1 MSQKVIIILLW
12 RISLLCIE
20 FYISGLLSLNFL
32 FVYLIFMRIFCNSY
46 PCTTINKLHT
56 LTSFKKIFGSG
67 LSLHILFLI
76 FFLIG
81 IYPDFA
87 MFSEIKAS
95 DLYLPLILSVS
106 SVAQSC
112 LTLCD
117 PMECRTPGFHVHHQL
132 LELTQTHIRW
142 VSDGIQ
148 PSHPLLFPLYVALIF
163 PSIRVFSNES
173 ALQSGGQSIG
183 VSASTSVLPMNIQ
196 DWFPLGW
203 TGWLSLQSNGL
214 SRVFAKTTVQKHQ
227 FFGVQLS
234 LLSNSHIYTWTL
246 EKP

>member
-1 MSQKVIIILLW
+1 
-12 RISLLCIE
+12 
-20 FYISGLLSLNFL
+20 
-32 FVYLIFMRIFCNSY
+32 MRIFCNSY

-117 PMECRTPGFHVHHQL
+117 PMECRTPGFM
-132 LELTQTHIRW
+132 
-142 VSDGIQ
+142 
-148 PSHPLLFPLYVALIF
+148 
-163 PSIRVFSNES
+163 SITNS
-173 ALQSGGQSIG
+173 
-183 VSASTSVLPMNIQ
+183 
-196 DWFPLGW
+196 W
-203 TGWLSLQSNGL
+203 
-214 SRVFAKTTVQKHQ
+214 
-227 FFGVQLS
+227 S
-234 LLSNSHIYTWTL
+234 LLKLISVESVMASNHLILCCSLYML
-246 EKP
+246 P